1 MALDLSEII
10 SITVDD
16 HYRSVFTTTAFPLEA
31 RGDMWISEQQDVV
44 NFRYRASPS
53 GYESDWHVAGD
64 PTLIIVNTGCIE
76 LELRDGSTRQFRAGD
91 AFIAEDYLPSSL
103 SFDSALHGHRARVTS
118 KEALS
123 AIHFK
128 LAKRGEG

>member
-1 MALDLSEII
+1 MALDLSEIT

-16 HYRSVFTTTAFPLEA
+16 HYRSVFSTKTFPLEA
-31 RGDMWISEQQDVV
+31 RGNMWISEQQEAV

-64 PTLIIVNTGCIE
+64 PTLILVNAGCIE

-91 AFIAEDYLPSSL
+91 AFIAEDYLPSKL
-103 SFDSALHGHRARVTS
+103 SFDPSLHGHRARVIG
-118 KEALS
+118 EEQLS
-123 AIHFK
+123 AVHLK
-128 LAKRGEG
+128 LSKRGQG